1 MTFSEAITQ
10 IRSLAAEDIT
20 GIVGDYMELKRSGN
34 GAKGCCPFHQE
45 KTPSFHVSDQK
56 GIYKC
61 FGCGIGGDAI
71 DFVMRME
78 GKEFH
83 EVIYQLADRFH
94 LSIDSIRQT
103 ENVNRRPPAIANID
117 QLRPEIRMQGRLT
130 VILNDTPLDQ
140 FETKAIVRL
149 TPPLLDEQALLVKK
163 HTEQCSLV
171 LHGIEWPLVINSVKA
186 ALSNELHVT
195 IWNNGEYRDW
205 LDVLLRDYAAERED
219 IIGCLAVI
227 PDPLMRSV
235 YTTEYSNQLNPRK
248 QVSLSY
254 DGRNI

>member
-20 GIVGDYMELKRSGN
+20 GIVGNYMELKRSGN

-45 KTPSFHVSDQK
+45 KTPSFHVSDRK

-71 DFVMRME
+71 DFLMRME
-78 GKEFH
+78 AKEFH
-83 EVIYQLADRFH
+83 EVIYLLADRFH
-94 LSIDSIRQT
+94 LTIDSKRKK
-103 ENVNRRPPAIANID
+103 ENVNRRPPAIANIQ
-117 QLRPEIRMQGRLT
+117 QLRSEIIKEDRLT
-130 VILNDTPLDQ
+130 IVLNDTPLEQ
-140 FETKAIVRL
+140 FETKSITRL
-149 TPPLLDEQALLVKK
+149 TPPLLAEQALLVKK
-163 HTEQCSLV
+163 YTNRCSLV
-171 LHGIEWPLVINSVKA
+171 LRGIEWPLVIKSVQA

-195 IWNNGEYRDW
+195 IWNNGDYFDW
-205 LDVLLRDYAAERED
+205 LDAMLRDYAAERED

-227 PDPLMRSV
+227 ADPLMRSV

>member
-20 GIVGDYMELKRSGN
+20 GIVGNYMELKRSGN

-45 KTPSFHVSDQK
+45 KTPSFHVSGRK

-61 FGCGIGGDAI
+61 FGCGVGGDAI
-71 DFVMRME
+71 DFLMRME
-78 GKEFH
+78 AKEFH
-83 EVIYQLADRFH
+83 EVIYLLADRFH
-94 LSIDSIRQT
+94 LSIDSNRQKET
-103 ENVNRRPPAIANID
+103 VHRRLPAIANIQ
-117 QLRPEIRMQGRLT
+117 QLRPEIRKEDRLT
-130 VILNDTPLDQ
+130 IVLNDAPLDQ
-140 FETKAIVRL
+140 FETKAIARL

-163 HTEQCSLV
+163 YTDQCSLV
-171 LHGIEWPLVINSVKA
+171 LRGVEWPLVLKSVQA

-195 IWNNGEYRDW
+195 IWNNGEYCDW
-205 LDVLLRDYAAERED
+205 LDALLRVYAAERED
-219 IIGCLAVI
+219 IISCLAAI
-227 PDPLMRSV
+227 ADPLMRSV
-235 YTTEYSNQLNPRK
+235 YTTEYANQLNPRK